1 VAVWAIAKKGRA
13 SKNSA
18 ENSFLLTRAAMPDKW
33 LFFIYANYGFS
44 GANLRISCLIQA
56 KNKKF

>member
-1 VAVWAIAKKGRA
+1 
-13 SKNSA
+13 
-18 ENSFLLTRAAMPDKW
+18 LLTRAAMPDKW
-33 LFFIYANYGFS
+33 LFFIYANYGFC